1 MRSWSLLFAL
11 VPSLFGQNSTAVV
24 EVKTVHAVTGE
35 PVPHVRVKLQFG
47 ADDWLYGEA
56 IPKVGSSFVT

>member
-24 EVKTVHAVTGE
+24 EVKTVHAVTANRS
-35 PVPHVRVKLQFG
+35 P
-47 ADDWLYGEA
+47 
-56 IPKVGSSFVT
+56 T